1 MSQNKYTS
9 TVVDLIQSA
18 NFDFKVNHFDYQSA
32 DVRSLVGFEWLN
44 FNLVQTTN

>member
-1 MSQNKYTS
+1 MSQNKYTA

-18 NFDFKVNHFDYQSA
+18 NFGSKLNHFEYQSA

-44 FNLVQTTN
+44 FNLIQTTN